1 MSTSSTSTKVQTN
14 VAALKE
20 QFEQLFPGKW
30 LLKDQQQRNLQTGF
44 TGIDS
49 GPSRG
54 IARKRISEW
63 TGAASSGK
71 STVLRTIIANWCAA
85 GLHIVY
91 IDAADKLIPADW
103 AFVEQG
109 ISQKISGRAPS
120 NAHSTNS
127 SNFRN
132 LSIVEPTSPNGRFW
146 VVRNLAG
153 KGHKQDALWA
163 TEQLVRSNLFD
174 VVVFDATESPALSSR
189 FYARLQRSLDS
200 SKAALL
206 IVKDEGSS
214 GEASQ
219 SAWGCHTRFNF
230 GWAHPVSFEYG
241 LNGIAALIPTISSSV
256 WKDGMTNS
264 HEVAFCA
271 YATNRLFTHP
281 QVPDRRVPK
290 ARAKLKK

>member
-1 MSTSSTSTKVQTN
+1 MNASTVMQEN

-30 LLKDQQQRNLQTGF
+30 QLKDQNQRNLQTGIA
-44 TGIDS
+44 GIDT

-63 TGAASSGK
+63 AGAPSSGK
-71 STVLRTIIANWCAA
+71 STVLRTIIANWCTN

-91 IDAADKLIPADW
+91 VDAANKLIPADW
-103 AFVEQG
+103 AFVDQG
-109 ISQKISGRAPS
+109 ISGGTPS
-120 NAHSTNS
+120 RLKKNQNQP
-127 SNFRN
+127 RN
-132 LSIVEPTSPNGRFW
+132 LTLLGPESAKGKFW
-146 VVRNLAG
+146 VVRNLPE

-174 VVVFDATESPALSSR
+174 VVVFDATDSPSLSSR

-206 IVKDEGSS
+206 IVKDETRASS
-214 GEASQ
+214 SNQ
-219 SAWGCHTRFNF
+219 STWGCHTRFSFNWS
-230 GWAHPVSFEYG
+230 GPVSFEYG
-241 LNGIAALIPTISSSV
+241 LNGIAAMTPAITSSV
-256 WKDGMTNS
+256 WKNGMTNS
-264 HEVAFCA
+264 HEVVFGA

-290 ARAKLKK
+290 ARATLKK

>member
-1 MSTSSTSTKVQTN
+1 MSTQSN

-30 LLKDQQQRNLQTGF
+30 LLKEHNQRHLQTGLA
-44 TGIDS
+44 GIDS

-63 TGAASSGK
+63 SGSASSGK
-71 STVLRTIIANWCAA
+71 STVLRAVIANWCAA
-85 GLHIVY
+85 GMHVVY
-91 IDAADKLIPADW
+91 IDAANKLVPADW

-109 ISQKISGRAPS
+109 ICGGMPLNMVRSRVNHNLRSLSLVEPA
-120 NAHSTNS
+120 NS
-127 SNFRN
+127 S
-132 LSIVEPTSPNGRFW
+132 GRFW
-146 VVRNLAG
+146 VVRNLIN
-153 KGHKQDALWA
+153 KGHKQNALWA

-174 VVVFDATESPALSSR
+174 VVIFDASESPPLSSR

-206 IVKDEGSS
+206 IVKDEESS
-214 GEASQ
+214 ASSQ
-219 SAWGCHTRFNF
+219 STWGCHTRFNF
-230 GWAHPVSFEYG
+230 GWTNPISIEYG
-241 LNGIAALIPTISSSV
+241 LTGIAAFIPAISSSV
-256 WKDGMTNS
+256 WKDGITNS
-264 HEVAFCA
+264 HEVTFNA

-290 ARAKLKK
+290 ARVTLKK

>member
-1 MSTSSTSTKVQTN
+1 MNTSSSVIMKEN

-30 LLKDQQQRNLQTGF
+30 QLKDQNQRNLY
-44 TGIDS
+44 TGIRSLDT

-54 IARKRISEW
+54 IARKHISEW
-63 TGAASSGK
+63 SGAPSSGK
-71 STVLRTIIANWCAA
+71 STLLRAIVANWCST

-91 IDAADKLIPADW
+91 VDAANKLIPADW
-103 AFVEQG
+103 AYVEQG
-109 ISQKISGRAPS
+109 ISGGTPLNTVRPRS
-120 NAHSTNS
+120 NK
-127 SNFRN
+127 FPG
-132 LSIVEPTSPNGRFW
+132 LSLVETHTDGRFW
-146 VVRNLAG
+146 VVRNLIN

-174 VVVFDATESPALSSR
+174 VVVFDATESPILNSR

-206 IVKDEGSS
+206 IIKDVDQKFQTN
-214 GEASQ
+214 SQ
-219 SAWGCHTRFNF
+219 STWGCSTRFTFSWSN
-230 GWAHPVSFEYG
+230 PILFEYG
-241 LNGIAALIPTISSSV
+241 LNGIAAMMPTISSSV
-256 WKDGMTNS
+256 WKNGMTNS
-264 HEVAFCA
+264 DEVALGA

-290 ARAKLKK
+290 ARTTIKK